1 MMTIY
6 HFFERIASRRLTT
19 ATLGTLFLAT
29 NLTFA
34 QGDRSERLQE
44 RVTTSNARVD
54 ITRNNTPPPINSMA
68 QQALRKAQNQVER
81 AKAQLAQANAS
92 LAETRKR
99 GQNREADQF
108 VAQAETRVR
117 TAAAEVEKACKH
129 LSEAQNAAQLER
141 QR

>member
-6 HFFERIASRRLTT
+6 HFFERIASKRLKS

-44 RVTTSNARVD
+44 RVSTSNARVD

-68 QQALRKAQNQVER
+68 QQALRKAQDGVKR
-81 AKAQLAQANAS
+81 AKARLAEAQAGLVEA
-92 LAETRKR
+92 RKR
-99 GQNREADQF
+99 SHNREAEQF

-117 TAAAEVEKACKH
+117 TADAELEMACNH
-129 LSEAQNAAQLER
+129 LLDAKKAAQLER
-141 QR
+141 RR